1 MPVFVYERKSFQ
13 RKIIMKIIFIETLLL
28 LTTATFFDIIQ
39 KKITQKIIAYEETY
53 L

>member
-1 MPVFVYERKSFQ
+1 
-13 RKIIMKIIFIETLLL
+13 MKIIFIETLLL

-39 KKITQKIIAYEETY
+39 KNNHLKIIAYEETY